1 MITDNFLGDF
11 KGLTHST
18 VLVLGKMNTNRILK
32 YQVPLPAIATDTVK
46 ILTSSIQFVL
56 MKLGSQVMQ
65 SAIGQSQLKNQDEVQ
80 PQEK

>member
-32 YQVPLPAIATDTVK
+32 FQVPLPAIATDTVK

-56 MKLGSQVMQ
+56 MKLDNLLMHKAKELNLQR
-65 SAIGQSQLKNQDEVQ
+65 NQGEVQ
-80 PQEK
+80 LHEK